1 MPIGRITGPVDFLAV
16 LIDRGGLTNVIT
28 VLVQTVDIIGDVV
41 AVRVV
46 PRAVTN
52 TITRINRSRSPAR
65 RLAEVGSPSCVA
77 SADSRRQLLRMSVRS
92 R

>member
-1 MPIGRITGPVDFLAV
+1 MPIGRITGPADFLTV

-52 TITRINRSRSPAR
+52 TITRINRSRSP
-65 RLAEVGSPSCVA
+65 
-77 SADSRRQLLRMSVRS
+77 RQETG
-92 R
+92 